1 MNRRFAGL
9 CGMGAL
15 LATQLL
21 GASPA
26 AAAPTSTGFAL
37 NRYQPA
43 QPGSDWFQSESLDL
57 RGVSCGTPT
66 LCVAVAEQGRL
77 LVSTNPTG
85 GAAA

>member
-37 NRYQPA
+37 NP
-43 QPGSDWFQSESLDL
+43 
-57 RGVSCGTPT
+57 
-66 LCVAVAEQGRL
+66 
-77 LVSTNPTG
+77 
-85 GAAA
+85 